1 MVSPPHPPYP
11 LNGKNPL
18 SSFWQAPLVTAIDYD
33 RTWVWKK
40 KLNLKF
46 RYKKHFKTRRA
57 KYIITYMA
65 QAWWILSKKQGS
77 GKSFRQIP
85 EGISWLIMSMVTFVY
100 LREGCRGG
108 ELERIS
114 LTHFSSCYHDSECAV
129 TINLLSWTTFSHSP
143 TPHWNNFLPSTHQQ
157 SLFHSSS
164 WHFMSIGSWIFP
176 FYLHA
181 NIHCQV
187 MEFFECV
194 LFLKRMILLFYYEY
208 ILCSQTLKLKRE
220 TFQWDF

>member
-1 MVSPPHPPYP
+1 
-11 LNGKNPL
+11 
-18 SSFWQAPLVTAIDYD
+18 
-33 RTWVWKK
+33 
-40 KLNLKF
+40 
-46 RYKKHFKTRRA
+46 
-57 KYIITYMA
+57 MA

-108 ELERIS
+108 ELDRIS

-164 WHFMSIGSWIFP
+164 WHFMSSGSWTF
-176 FYLHA
+176 FFHLHSSFKY
-181 NIHCQV
+181 
-187 MEFFECV
+187 M
-194 LFLKRMILLFYYEY
+194 LSGYGILWVRFNLV
-208 ILCSQTLKLKRE
+208 QTSGWFCCFIVNTSFVTKHSN
-220 TFQWDF
+220 